1 MNERL
6 NQQMQFILEMD
17 KLKSIFRQSYIIG
30 TDRKENDAEHSWHL
44 AMMVL
49 VLAEHA
55 NTEVNVLKVLK
66 MVLIHDIVEID
77 AGDTFC
83 YDEKAAADK
92 PEREQLAA
100 KRLFGLLPDDQAKEF
115 HALWEEFEA
124 AKTGDAQF
132 ARTVDRLMP
141 MLHNYHTGGR
151 SWQEHK
157 VTKEQVVS
165 RNKVIDDGSS
175 ALWEV
180 ASDVIE
186 NAVKKSYLA

>member
-92 PEREQLAA
+92 SEREQLAA

-115 HALWEEFEA
+115 HVLWEEFEDA
-124 AKTGDAQF
+124 QTGDAQF
-132 ARTVDRLMP
+132 ARSVDRLMP

-165 RNKVIDDGSS
+165 RNKVIDDGSN

-180 ASDVIE
+180 ASTVIE